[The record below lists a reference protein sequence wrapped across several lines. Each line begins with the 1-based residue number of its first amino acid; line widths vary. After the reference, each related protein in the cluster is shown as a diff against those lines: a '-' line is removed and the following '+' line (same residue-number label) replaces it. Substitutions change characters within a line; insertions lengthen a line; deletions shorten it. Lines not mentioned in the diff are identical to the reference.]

1 MYIYSSAGEKNKV
14 REINNQDAYELYEN
28 KNIKILAVS
37 DGAGSYLNSL
47 TAAEAACR
55 AAVNYWKNNI
65 QYIKKAR
72 PQNIAAYTIAVV
84 QYHLAETARI
94 KGHRYEDYCCTLV
107 LSMIYQHKGIRKIIT
122 LHIGDG
128 RICELYSN
136 KITDVS
142 APENGSNVY
151 STFFINQSNAYNHCH
166 VIKKDCVGEILLCS
180 DGLDSCTN
188 YNDYSK
194 EQYLSKITDTQ
205 FWNSLYK
212 PDDITI
218 IVA

>member
-1 MYIYSSAGEKNKV
+1 MYIYSSTGEKNKI
-14 REINNQDAYELYEN
+14 RNIKNQDAYESYER
-28 KNIKILAVS
+28 KDIKIFAVS
-37 DGAGSYLNSL
+37 DGAGSYLNSSI
-47 TAAEAACR
+47 AAETACI

-65 QYIKKAR
+65 QYIKKAKMES
-72 PQNIAAYTIAVV
+72 IAAYTIAVV

-94 KGHRYEDYCCTLV
+94 KGHRYKDYCCTLII
-107 LSMIYQHKGIRKIIT
+107 SMIYQHKGIRKMIT

-128 RICELYSN
+128 RICEINSN

-142 APENGSNVY
+142 APENGSSVY
-151 STFFINQSNAYNHCH
+151 STFFVNQDNAYNHCR
-166 VIKKDCVGEILLCS
+166 VIKKDCTGEILLCS
-180 DGLDSCTN
+180 DGFDLCAK
-188 YNDYSK
+188 YNDYSR

-205 FWNSLYK
+205 FWNSLFK